1 MASENFYENL
11 DLKYPET
18 VVLAANTYPGSV
30 GPFYI
35 PVLTPYQPSSTN
47 KVDRKILKSNNLM
60 NAENNIT
67 ITNSTISNT
76 LQLKIPEYLGNDAPR
91 DISGRVISGTKFI
104 VVFIGGDINQPKII
118 GGDW

>member
-18 VVLAANTYPGSV
+18 AVLAARCYPGAIGS
-30 GPFYI
+30 FYI
-35 PVLTPYQPSSTN
+35 PVLTPYQPSSTS
-47 KVDRKILKSNNLM
+47 KVDKKILRSNNLM

-67 ITNSTISNT
+67 ISNSTVSNT
-76 LQLKIPEYLGNDAPR
+76 LSLKIPEYIGNNAPR
-91 DISGRVISGTKFI
+91 DLNGRIIEGTKFI
-104 VVFIGGDINQPKII
+104 LVFIGGDINQPKII

>member
-76 LQLKIPEYLGNDAPR
+76 LQLKIPEYLGNNAPR